1 MKKAF
6 DQSIDETQIT
16 FERVIQNYKNKPL
29 NIVQIYL
36 QNQWIN
42 VNVDATKQ
50 NIWNYAMGG
59 TTKFQFMLN
68 DEFDQVHYPDYSLH
82 ELLK

>member
-16 FERVIQNYKNKPL
+16 FERVFQ
-29 NIVQIYL
+29 
-36 QNQWIN
+36 
-42 VNVDATKQ
+42 
-50 NIWNYAMGG
+50 NYAMGG
-59 TTKFQFMLN
+59 TTKFQLMLN
-68 DEFDQVHYPDYSLH
+68 DEFDQVRYPDYSLH